1 MSEQDSPNLPEI
13 TSEELEKLI
22 QDAADPQVVQVQPS
36 SPRLIPDLGSLL
48 ARIQE
53 RVKQERVAGKLTREH
68 CQVKVLDFTGCH
80 FAAVNYSET
89 IPLAVKFNTA
99 RFCNEVNFTKATFL
113 GPVDFIDAGFLDST
127 KFVETHFAADAIFI
141 SAKFSAEV
149 SFFEARFSGRA
160 YFFEVTF
167 GVDVSFMSVD
177 FDGEA
182 VFSDSS
188 FSGRADFYSC
198 KFANATLFR
207 RANLAKEVSFRSSRF
222 SDVLDFHTAHCADVS
237 FYQCQFIEA
246 VYFGSASCGALRIDA
261 CRLEKVFDC
270 RDSTLKAISVEGMSG
285 SGELHLDTAQ
295 LIVTRRKGRLLGE
308 SDLARTPRA
317 EQREVFTRLA
327 RQYQYLQDN
336 FGRIT
341 APDEIEDFC
350 AYMHLEY
357 KRRAKPHWYLRTFDW
372 FLYKWLTGY
381 GVRLRQVFANGAIII
396 LLFAL
401 IWWWAGSSDCVL
413 DSSNQP
419 VANNWSFGQA
429 LYFSLITFTT
439 IGYGDLH
446 PANWARYLAGIE
458 GLLGVISVSL
468 FVVLYSR
475 KVIR

>member
-1 MSEQDSPNLPEI
+1 MTEQVPPALPEI
-13 TSEELEKLI
+13 TSEELEKLV
-22 QDAADPQVVQVQPS
+22 QDAVDPQIGQVNPPA
-36 SPRLIPDLGSLL
+36 PRLISDLGGLL

-68 CQVKVLDFTGCH
+68 CQAKMLDFTGCH

-89 IPLAVKFNTA
+89 VPLAVKFNGA
-99 RFCNEVNFTKATFL
+99 CFCNEVNFTKATFL
-113 GPVDFIDAGFLDST
+113 GPVDLIDAEFLAST

-141 SAKFSAEV
+141 SAKFSAEA

-167 GVDVSFMSVD
+167 GIDVSFMSVD

-182 VFSDSS
+182 VFSDST
-188 FSGRADFYSC
+188 FAGRADFYSC

-207 RANLAKEVSFRSSRF
+207 RASLAKEISFRSSRF
-222 SDVLDFHTAHCADVS
+222 SDVLDFHTAHCDDVS

-246 VYFGSASCGALRIDA
+246 VYFGSASCGVLRIDA

-270 RDSTLKAISVEGMSG
+270 RDSTLKALSVEGISG
-285 SGELHLDTAQ
+285 SGELHLDPAQ
-295 LIVTRRKGRLLGE
+295 LIVTNRKGRLLGE
-308 SDLARTPRA
+308 SDLAKMPRA
-317 EQREVFTRLA
+317 DRREVLTRLA

-357 KRRAKPHWYLRTFDW
+357 KRRAKPHWFLRAFDW
-372 FLYKWLTGY
+372 FIYKWLTGY

-396 LLFAL
+396 LLFTL
-401 IWWWAGSSDCVL
+401 IWWWAGHCGRML
-413 DSSNQP
+413 DSNNLP
-419 VANNWSFGQA
+419 VANWGFGRA

-446 PANWARYLAGIE
+446 PEHWACYLAGIE